1 MKMNEDH
8 EALLDG
14 IRESGIMNM
23 VGATPVLMA
32 HFDLSQQDARAVLA
46 EWMDSKTAPD
56 VW

>member
-1 MKMNEDH
+1 MQMNEDH
-8 EALLDG
+8 EALLDA

-46 EWMDSKTAPD
+46 EWMDSK
-56 VW
+56 